1 MKCPATR
8 PASIRRSGRTIYDPV
23 EVGDPDLWIP
33 TGELESILDTALCG
47 KYLGDRPLRTRS
59 KDAKQLVCKALGY
72 PVPERFR
79 QSRPQFAGQ
88 RMDVYVQKSNNLQI
102 WNDEIVPARRY
113 AVVRLGHDDV
123 VTRVR
128 VVAGDVIA
136 GLDTTGALTRK
147 YQAKLTVGR
156 KHAVLISRDDTERLR
171 PYLGVPHDSSAS
183 RSPTADP
190 QTGAVLPIKTVYD
203 ALRGLLGT
211 ALENVADDQDRTRGM
226 LLQGLVCKRLGYEEA
241 DDGRFP
247 DLRHQLLEVKL
258 QTSPTI
264 DLGAVLPDDTAPL
277 VDLKIDSTPLRPCDI
292 RYVIFSGAMYG
303 PHLLLTH
310 LYLTNGRRFFERFP
324 QMQGNIVNKKLQI
337 KLPQDF
343 FGIRP

>member
-1 MKCPATR
+1 
-8 PASIRRSGRTIYDPV
+8 
-23 EVGDPDLWIP
+23 
-33 TGELESILDTALCG
+33 
-47 KYLGDRPLRTRS
+47 
-59 KDAKQLVCKALGY
+59 
-72 PVPERFR
+72 
-79 QSRPQFAGQ
+79 
-88 RMDVYVQKSNNLQI
+88 
-102 WNDEIVPARRY
+102 
-113 AVVRLGHDDV
+113 
-123 VTRVR
+123 
-128 VVAGDVIA
+128 
-136 GLDTTGALTRK
+136 
-147 YQAKLTVGR
+147 
-156 KHAVLISRDDTERLR
+156 
-171 PYLGVPHDSSAS
+171 
-183 RSPTADP
+183 
-190 QTGAVLPIKTVYD
+190 
-203 ALRGLLGT
+203 
-211 ALENVADDQDRTRGM
+211 M